1 MADLEIFGQSFANV
15 VQFTVSGLLT
25 GGLYALVALGIVVI
39 NKASGVFNFAHGW
52 MMFIGGLL
60 FWQFYQNPPSD
71 QMIGSVSALTLLFIL
86 SVIGTMGLLPDFRSL
101 LTTRLAG
108 LLSLIIRV
116 LRLRRGVKQN
126 LLRMIEENKNSEQ
139 IITHVD
145 DESDGLSKR
154 QRLAIALV
162 TGAAVLAGMIYLF
175 TQDSE
180 PILRG
185 AVGALVGTT
194 LIGLLIERFTIR
206 PLLGQ
211 PLLTAILMTLAV
223 GFILQ
228 GTIQIIWGEQARGI
242 DIFREPPTINK
253 VLIAPPDDYLVV
265 GVTPGGTL
273 PAYKIET
280 ASWLGRDIRL
290 ERSLTWGFGISILT
304 FGAFVI
310 LFQFTSLGLA
320 LRATAENQ
328 VLAESVGLRVRL
340 LLAVAWA
347 MVAVM
352 AGIAGS
358 IQGTASA
365 LSAET
370 VPFIALLVFPAV
382 LLGGLESVTG
392 ALVGGLIV
400 GVVQKLSAL
409 YIDDKASIEMAPYVV
424 LMVVLLFRPE
434 GLFGQRRIDRV

>member
-1 MADLEIFGQSFANV
+1 MIDQEIFGQSFANV
-15 VQFTVSGLLT
+15 VQFTVSGILT

-71 QMIGSVSALTLLFIL
+71 QMIVGVGALAAIFIL
-86 SVIGTMGLLPDFRSL
+86 SVIGMMGMSL
-101 LTTRLAG
+101 NP
-108 LLSLIIRV
+108 I
-116 LRLRRGVKQN
+116 
-126 LLRMIEENKNSEQ
+126 
-139 IITHVD
+139 
-145 DESDGLSKR
+145 R
-154 QRLAIALV
+154 QRFFSRAESKLAIASEDTASERSFLDQNRIILALIGGVVVWLV
-162 TGAAVLAGMIYLF
+162 LIVMF

-185 AVGALVGTT
+185 VVGALVGST

-223 GFILQ
+223 GFMLQ

-242 DIFREPPTINK
+242 DIFREPPTINR
-253 VLIAPPDDYLVV
+253 VLIALPDEYRVV
-265 GVTPGGTL
+265 GVTPGKTL

-280 ASWLGRDIRL
+280 ESWLGKNIQL

-304 FGAFVI
+304 FGVFVV

-424 LMVVLLFRPE
+424 LMIVLLVRPE
-434 GLFGQRRIDRV
+434 GLFGQQRIDRV

>member
-15 VQFTVSGLLT
+15 VQFTISGLLT

-71 QMIGSVSALTLLFIL
+71 VMVWSVSILAAIFIL
-86 SVIGTMGLLPDFRSL
+86 SVISMMGLSVF
-101 LTTRLAG
+101 A
-108 LLSLIIRV
+108 
-116 LRLRRGVKQN
+116 LRKYFTSTN
-126 LLRMIEENKNSEQ
+126 DN
-139 IITHVD
+139 VD
-145 DESDGLSKR
+145 DDGTDASFFR
-154 QRLAIALV
+154 QNRTIIALIV
-162 TGAAVLAGMIYLF
+162 GVLVWVVLFYLF

-185 AVGALVGTT
+185 VVGALIGST

-223 GFILQ
+223 GFMLQ
-228 GTIQIIWGEQARGI
+228 GTIQIIWGEQARSI
-242 DIFREPPTINK
+242 NIFKEPAQPNFIM
-253 VLIAPPDDYLVV
+253 IAPGVFQEV
-265 GVTPGGTL
+265 GTTPGETL
-273 PAYKIET
+273 PAFRIET
-280 ASWLGRDIRL
+280 ESWLGRDIRL
-290 ERSLTWGFGISILT
+290 ERSLTWGFGISLLT
-304 FGAFVI
+304 FAAFVF

-340 LLAVAWA
+340 LLAIAWA

-382 LLGGLESVTG
+382 LLGGLESITG

-424 LMVVLLFRPE
+424 LMIVLLFRPE

>member
-1 MADLEIFGQSFANV
+1 MADQEIFGQSLVNV
-15 VQFTVSGLLT
+15 IQFTISGLLT
-25 GGLYALVALGIVVI
+25 GGLYTLVALGIVVI

-71 QMIGSVSALTLLFIL
+71 QMVFSVGFLAAVFIL
-86 SVIGTMGLLPDFRSL
+86 SVIGMMGMSPRIIWQRFFASDDKQGEAKSL
-101 LTTRLAG
+101 ESSRESKEG
-108 LLSLIIRV
+108 DVSFFH
-116 LRLRRGVKQN
+116 QN
-126 LLRMIEENKNSEQ
+126 RT
-139 IITHVD
+139 IIT
-145 DESDGLSKR
+145 
-154 QRLAIALV
+154 LV
-162 TGAAVLAGMIYLF
+162 VGTILWLVMIYLF
-175 TQDSE
+175 IQDSE

-185 AVGALVGTT
+185 VIGALVGTT

-223 GFILQ
+223 GFMLQ

-242 DIFREPPTINK
+242 DIFREPPTINSIP
-253 VLIAPPDDYLVV
+253 LPDGSYMVV
-265 GVTPGGTL
+265 GTTPGGTL
-273 PAYKIET
+273 PAYPIRTK
-280 ASWLGRDIRL
+280 SWLGRDILL
-290 ERSLTWGFGISILT
+290 ERSLTWGFGISVLA
-304 FGAFVI
+304 FGTFVI

-328 VLAESVGLRVRL
+328 VLAQSVGLRVRL

-392 ALVGGLIV
+392 ALVGGLII
-400 GVVQKLSAL
+400 GIVQKLSAL
-409 YIDDKASIEMAPYVV
+409 YISDKASIEMAPYVV
-424 LMVVLLFRPE
+424 LMIVLLFRPE
-434 GLFGQRRIDRV
+434 GLFGQQRIDRV